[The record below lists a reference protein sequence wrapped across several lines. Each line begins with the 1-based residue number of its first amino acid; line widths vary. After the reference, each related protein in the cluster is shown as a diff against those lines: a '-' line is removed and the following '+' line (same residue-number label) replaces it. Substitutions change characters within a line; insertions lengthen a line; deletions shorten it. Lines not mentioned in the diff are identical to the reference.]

1 MQTRTCFNGGELAPE
16 MVARCDV
23 DAYMR
28 GLQLAENWTF
38 GQMGGVTRRRG
49 MRGVVQALGTG
60 SRLVAY
66 RYSSLAGNYIV
77 EINNII
83 VRVFS
88 SEGELQA
95 FFISGEGGCPE
106 FSFDEHVQVRQL
118 NALLII
124 TSRTSWPMELRLGDD
139 GVTWTLERMALTQY
153 PWRHHELRDE
163 PITVKLASAAGATA
177 VDVVF
182 SASVPESEALL
193 RVGDVLRATVQVPAG
208 VAKASGSAMVAG
220 ITKVTAVKACSV
232 GDKIGVAETVTE
244 AWVCK
249 QDFPQTAAVAGLDS
263 PACYPDNFEKVEA
276 VTRLTDANAKVV
288 TSVSS
293 LGSEVKADTVFWFR
307 TGYWVYYT
315 CIKKFTSADIVSG
328 RDSYA
333 DYPEFFQPGI
343 MVGNILPCRGKW
355 KFLCSGLWYGEYEVQ
370 RSFARDALTALS
382 AEWESAGRS
391 VSYLD
396 SPANTQL
403 AGDEADEAC
412 WLRLLVLRTKWCG
425 DSFIDGWAPDACG
438 NMLLVE
444 AYRHHYQ
451 LRCKDGGWEVLGAVQ
466 PAINCSVVTHDWSW
480 AAWSERYGYPAACEV
495 YSQRLVFASTLAQP
509 QTLWMS
515 RTDDIANFALGDSDD
530 SAIDRT
536 MYTTTQNP
544 IGWMVES
551 NGRLLLGTA
560 DAEWTISVP
569 TGQAATPTNLW
580 LTRHG
585 RVGCTEGLCLAV
597 DDKAL
602 FVQRGGGRLWAYG
615 YSFEVDGCRSE
626 DLTVFAPHVLQAH
639 GGAVSAT
646 KLETPDTVAVFALA
660 DGQVALCTYNTLHNV
675 HAWHR
680 WTTDGRVLSVTALPD
695 GNRADRLYL
704 LVERADGVWIEVV
717 DDDSPYV
724 DRGGREYA
732 STLVTTPLCNL
743 LEQRVE
749 RLPKLPV
756 KVLFGAECA
765 TRHLRVCS
773 FGGVW
778 KGEPMVL
785 WKKAPTD
792 CPVYD
797 PGWHELLVVNSW
809 NEAHAACIRYTGE
822 GCNILALQ
830 A

>member
-88 SEGELQA
+88 PEGELQA

-106 FSFDEHVQVRQL
+106 FSFGDHVQVRQL

-124 TSRTSWPMELRLGDD
+124 TSRSSWPMELRLGDD
-139 GVTWTLERMALTQY
+139 GVTWTLERMELSQY

-177 VDVVF
+177 VDVAF
-182 SASVPESEALL
+182 AASVPEGEREL
-193 RVGDVLRATVQVPAG
+193 RVGDVLRATVQVPAAT
-208 VAKASGSAMVAG
+208 AKASGSAMVAG
-220 ITKVTAVKACSV
+220 ITKVTAVKACSA
-232 GDKIGVAETVTE
+232 GDKVGIAETVTE

-249 QDFPQTAAVAGLDS
+249 KDFPQTAAVEGLDS

-276 VTRLTDANAKVV
+276 VTRLTAANAKVV

-293 LGSEVKADTVFWFR
+293 LGSEVKADTVFWFK

-425 DSFIDGWAPDACG
+425 DSYIDGWPPDACG

-451 LRCKDGGWEVLGAVQ
+451 LRCKDGGWDVLGAVQ

-569 TGQAATPTNLW
+569 NGQAATPTNLW

-680 WTTDGRVLSVTALPD
+680 WVTDGRVLSVTALPD

-704 LVERADGVWIEVV
+704 LVERDDGVWIEVV

-732 STLVTTPLCNL
+732 STLVTTPLYNP
-743 LEQRVE
+743 LEQKVE
-749 RLPKLPV
+749 KQPKQPV
-756 KVLFGAECA
+756 MVLFGADCE
-765 TRHLRVCS
+765 TRHLQVCAA
-773 FGGVW
+773 GGSW
-778 KGEPMVL
+778 RGASTSRPIYT
-785 WKKAPTD
+785 A
-792 CPVYD
+792 
-797 PGWHELLVVNSW
+797 GWHELLVVNRW
-809 NEAHAACIRYTGE
+809 EEANSVGLRYTGE
-822 GCNILALQ
+822 GCKFLALQ
-830 A
+830 G